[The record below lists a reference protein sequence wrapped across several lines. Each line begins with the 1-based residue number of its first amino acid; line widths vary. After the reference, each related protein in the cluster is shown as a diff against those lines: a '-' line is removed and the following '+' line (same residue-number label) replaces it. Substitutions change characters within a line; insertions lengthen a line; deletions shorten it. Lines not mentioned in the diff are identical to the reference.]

1 MQEQDKC
8 TGKRESEEMG
18 KSRFTMALMGVST
31 LIVLLLSA
39 CGSTSTTTTTTTGPK
54 FQVGLVTDI
63 GGLNDRGFNQLA
75 HTGYEK
81 AEAQYHF
88 KDSIIQ
94 TTSEN
99 DYIKNLTQAAQTND
113 LVIGVGFLMAQAID
127 QVAKTYPSKKFAL
140 VDSCAAKDAN
150 GDCDTAINNVTPLL
164 FKEQQAGCLAGV
176 VAGQMEKD
184 GKTAAPKL
192 LGANTIGAIGGISIP
207 PVDHYIAGYKYCA
220 TQVDPNVKVLVS
232 YSNDFTDTTKCQAP
246 ADAMIKQ
253 KQADIIFQVAG
264 GCGIGALDAAET
276 DGVYGI
282 GVDTDQGYLH
292 PDSIIT
298 SATKHVDTGVYTII
312 DLMEKGQYPSDPNN
326 FPRFDL
332 TNDGVGVAPLGSAVP
347 SDVQPVLNQ
356 YISQIKAGTLNIP
369 DSCAPAATCATS

>member
-1 MQEQDKC
+1 
-8 TGKRESEEMG
+8 MG
-18 KSRFTMALMGVST
+18 KSRFKMALFGGAA

-39 CGSTSTTTTTTTGPK
+39 CGGTTGNNGSPTTSTAPK
-54 FQVGLVTDI
+54 YQVGLVTDT

-88 KDSIIQ
+88 RDSIVQ
-94 TTSEN
+94 SPNTN
-99 DYIKNLTQAAQTND
+99 PDYVAELTQAAQSND
-113 LVIGVGFLMAQAID
+113 VVIGVGFLMAQAID
-127 QVAKTYPSKKFAL
+127 QVAKQFPNKFFAL
-140 VDSCAAKDAN
+140 VDSCAASDAQ
-150 GDCDTAINNVTPLL
+150 GDCDTAIKNVTPLL

-184 GKTAAPKL
+184 GKSEAPKL
-192 LGANTIGAIGGISIP
+192 LGANTIAAVGGVSIP

-220 TQVDPNVKVLVS
+220 AQVDPNVKVLVQ
-232 YSNDFTDTTKCQAP
+232 YSNDFNDPTKCQAP
-246 ADAMIKQ
+246 ADAFIKQ
-253 KQADIIFQVAG
+253 KKADIIFQVAG
-264 GCGIGALDAAET
+264 GCGIGALNAAET

-298 SATKHVDTGVYTII
+298 SATKHVDTAVYTII
-312 DLMEKGQYPSDPNN
+312 DLTEKGQYPSDPNN

-332 TNDGVGVAPLGSAVP
+332 NNDGVGVAALGSAVP
-347 SDVQPVLNQ
+347 ADVQPVLNQ
-356 YISQIKAGTLNIP
+356 YMSQIKAGTINIP
-369 DSCAPAATCATS
+369 DSCAPAQTCASS